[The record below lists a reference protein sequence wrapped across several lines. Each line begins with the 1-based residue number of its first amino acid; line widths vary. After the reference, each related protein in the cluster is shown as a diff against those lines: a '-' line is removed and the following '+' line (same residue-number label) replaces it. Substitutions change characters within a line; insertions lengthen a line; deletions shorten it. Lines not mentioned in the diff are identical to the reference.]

1 MRILHI
7 ITNAELGGAQS
18 VACSLARWAVSNGGE
33 AAVASQAEGPLW
45 DALDPRVARFPLKRM
60 VKEISPFEDIL
71 VFGEMR
77 RLIRGYRPDIIHLH
91 SSKAGVLGRVAAGR
105 LRPRTVYTVH
115 GFDTILKAHR
125 AFLPLE
131 RVLRLYCGAIAAVS
145 EYDARNLAACGIS
158 RNVRVIRNGV
168 PDWNGARPGDAGA
181 AAAIERARRSGGA
194 VLSIARLAA
203 PKRFDLFCAAARL
216 LPRSGFFWIGNERE
230 LDPSSLP
237 RNVSMLG
244 SLPDAGA
251 YANAAD
257 VLALFSDYEGLP
269 MSVLEALS
277 CATPVVASRVGGVAE
292 ALDDEC
298 GETVE
303 NDAVAAAE
311 ALARYLPDGDRHSA
325 ADPRARA
332 AARKRY
338 EAHFSDDAMARSY
351 RSLYD
356 ELSGVKK

>member
-18 VACSLARWAVSNGGE
+18 VAASLARWAVANGRE

-45 DALDPRVARFPLKRM
+45 DSLDPRVARFRLKRM
-60 VKEISPFEDIL
+60 VKEVSPLDDLL
-71 VFGEMR
+71 VFGALR
-77 RLIRGYRPDIIHLH
+77 RAIRDYGPDVIHLH

-125 AFLPLE
+125 SFLPLE
-131 RVLRLYCGAIAAVS
+131 RVLRHFCGAIAAVS
-145 EYDARNLAACGIS
+145 EYDARNLAANGIA
-158 RNVRVIRNGV
+158 RKVRVIRNGV
-168 PDWNGARPGDAGA
+168 ADWRGARPRDGEA
-181 AAAIERARRSGGA
+181 AAAIERASRSGGA
-194 VLSIARLAA
+194 VLSIARLAP

-216 LPRSGFFWIGNERE
+216 LPRAGFFWIGNEVE
-230 LDPSSLP
+230 VDPASLP

-244 SLPDAGA
+244 GLPDAGA

-277 CATPVVASRVGGVAE
+277 CGTPVVASRVGGVSE
-292 ALDDEC
+292 ALDGSC

-311 ALARYLPDGDRHSA
+311 ALARYLPGGGRHAA
-325 ADPRARA
+325 ADPGVRE
-332 AARKRY
+332 AARRRY
-338 EAHFSDDAMARSY
+338 EALFSDEAMARSY
-351 RSLYD
+351 CALYD
-356 ELSGVKK
+356 ELSGVIA